1 MSDLVT
7 WRDARNAFRLLD
19 ELGQLSHDT
28 LAWRRHLVAGT
39 STLVGAQVG
48 PATVHDSSKALH
60 KRLDARSRT
69 ELLAKARALP
79 RAPRL
84 LLQEEDLPA
93 PR

>member
-1 MSDLVT
+1 MALFQAGLGEKEV
-7 WRDARNAFRLLD
+7 AERL
-19 ELGQLSHDT
+19 GLSP
-28 LAWRRHLVAGT
+28 
-39 STLVGAQVG
+39 S
-48 PATVHDSSKALH
+48 TVHDDSKALL

-84 LLQEEDLPA
+84 LLQEEDLPT